1 MKCVRITKAEL
12 EIHDKL
18 VIARIDEG
26 SDIILEDFVEI
37 KEMLVD
43 NFSGKFGW
51 ITDRINSFSIDPTLV
66 SAIEEDIDNLVCLAQ
81 VNYGLK
87 LRDTT
92 EIAKVFYSDN
102 VPFRSFVTLD
112 DALNWVREMLHD
124 VGANNALKG
133 KK

>member
-43 NFSGKFGW
+43 NFSGKFAW